1 MYKKLISF
9 LKEKGVIIE
18 KGLSKSD
25 IIYIEKEY
33 EISFPEEWKQLYSI
47 GLPIS
52 KGFYNWRNNSSEN
65 IKYIKE
71 IINTPVMELSENT
84 DDIDWCEEWGEEPT
98 EIEKRRKIINEKLRS
113 APKIIPIYSHRYL
126 ACIETKQNPIFS
138 ICGTDVV
145 YYGENLLSYF
155 EIEFGSK
162 EYNTMNYENISYI
175 PFWSD
180 MI

>member
-9 LKEKGVIIE
+9 LKDKGVIIE
-18 KGLSKSD
+18 KGLSESD

-33 EISFPEEWKQLYSI
+33 QISFPEEWKQFYSI

-52 KGFYNWRNNSSEN
+52 KGFYNWRNSRSEN

-71 IINTPVMELSENT
+71 IINTPVTGLLENI
-84 DDIDWCEEWGEEPT
+84 DDIYWCDEWGEEPK
-98 EIEKRRKIINEKLRS
+98 EMEERRKIIIEKMRS
-113 APKIIPIYSHRYL
+113 APKLIPIYSHRYL
-126 ACIETKQNPIFS
+126 ACIEVKQNPVFS
-138 ICGTDVV
+138 ICGTDVI

-155 EIEFGSK
+155 ETEFGFK
-162 EYNTMNYENISYI
+162 EYDTMNCDNISYI